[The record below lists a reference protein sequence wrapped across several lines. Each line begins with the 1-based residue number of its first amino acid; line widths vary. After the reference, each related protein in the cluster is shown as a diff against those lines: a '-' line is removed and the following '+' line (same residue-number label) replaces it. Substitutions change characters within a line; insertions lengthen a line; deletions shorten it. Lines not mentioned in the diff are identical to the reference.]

1 MLHQVLE
8 IDVRRTPRN
17 HYRVQ
22 QLCAKLALVDLA
34 GSERA
39 AGVSCLECL
48 LGIPSFTHLCL
59 VQEYKFIF

>member
-1 MLHQVLE
+1 MPLRSQVLE

-39 AGVSCLECL
+39 AGVEE
-48 LGIPSFTHLCL
+48 GVNEGT
-59 VQEYKFIF
+59 